1 MVHDGGHL
9 GKQPAVGKVVRGE
22 GVLRQRMVFA
32 EAGPAAEEHASL
44 TGQLKRLQDEPQGG
58 VCVAAGHTPKA
69 NRDRRW
75 GRSGGIQ
82 VELPPVATRGGGR
95 GTKTRD
101 PPSLRA
107 IPRAL

>member
-58 VCVAAGHTPKA
+58 VRVAAGHTPKP

-75 GRSGGIQ
+75 ATSGEPPEDVRAVPSGRPNGKPTS
-82 VELPPVATRGGGR
+82 A
-95 GTKTRD
+95 D
-101 PPSLRA
+101 
-107 IPRAL
+107 